1 MGRECLGFGGRGGY
15 GNFGGGASIKDTV
28 VMVKLMGLP
37 SGVAEEDAIT
47 W

>member
-1 MGRECLGFGGRGGY
+1 MEIL
-15 GNFGGGASIKDTV
+15 GGGASIKDTV